1 MKYGDEPVAEDS
13 IPEII
18 EEPFNPFDVL
28 SEVGINSKIGLDYCC
43 GDENF
48 YLEMLRMYY
57 DQSVEKREE
66 IIFLYE
72 TENWEDY
79 AVKVHAL
86 KSTSLTIGAEELSE
100 RAKAL
105 EHAGK
110 KEDVAFIR
118 ENHPELLRMH
128 EEVCNSIA
136 GL

>member
-1 MKYGDEPVAEDS
+1 
-13 IPEII
+13 
-18 EEPFNPFDVL
+18 
-28 SEVGINSKIGLDYCC
+28 
-43 GDENF
+43 
-48 YLEMLRMYY
+48 MYY

-105 EHAGK
+105 EQAGK

-118 ENHPELLRMH
+118 ENHAELVRMH
-128 EEVCNSIA
+128 EEVCRSIA